1 MAGSAD
7 VGYRP
12 ASGVGRHGGRRFL
25 RNVPVGRKLLLGFGT
40 VAVLLFVSLGVQ
52 LLSVR
57 GMERSSHE
65 AIDIST
71 AKVRAADDLR
81 SAAAVVRAAQLAYV
95 VDGGAA
101 RAVASEGES
110 ARAEGVASLTRVR
123 ATYTEA
129 FRSFDEALGALRSSA
144 TNAVERSLAV
154 RVETSVDTFR
164 SIDQFIWESVADDNL
179 SRARE
184 LALGPESLAF
194 EHISS
199 DAADFAVEA
208 RASAAAA
215 AVDVRATVRT
225 SQQAALV
232 GAFVTIVLVAL
243 LSITITRSIRNP
255 LTSVQEAAERAAHGD
270 LTGEVSISGDDET
283 GRLASAFNTML
294 GNLRQREQVMR
305 NESRRQE
312 LEGRLHRALEMADEE
327 PHALTVI
334 TRAMAEIVPS
344 VPVQFLTTGDGTQT
358 LDHAGDSDGTAPSH
372 CPIDHT
378 HGCVA
383 IKNGRPMTFE
393 TSEALDACP
402 KLRGRAE
409 GPISA
414 ACVPVMFNGT
424 VLGILHAT
432 GPAGRPCADNELAGL
447 RTLAGQ
453 SAARLGMIRS
463 MTTTKAQAM
472 TDPLT
477 GMKNRRGFDI
487 EARRQFGEHMP
498 FSLAMVDLDHF
509 KMLND
514 TYGHEVGDDALKLFA
529 EVMAKTARAGDQI
542 ARWGGEEFVLLLPGC
557 SGDEAVV
564 VLDRLRSR
572 LATRLQ
578 AGGAPTFTASFG
590 VAESSAFRSLDDVI
604 RAADVALYAA
614 KEAGRDRVMVSTGD
628 LAARRVRTSA
638 GDADGA
644 ASVADPADAAEH
656 PIRRI
661 EDHIDRFATDLADT

>member
-1 MAGSAD
+1 MAASAESA
-7 VGYRP
+7 P
-12 ASGVGRHGGRRFL
+12 AVERRVGRRFL
-25 RNVPVGRKLLLGFGT
+25 SNVPVGRKLLLGFGT
-40 VAVLLFVSLGVQ
+40 VAVLLFVSLGLQ
-52 LLSVR
+52 LVSVR

-65 AIDIST
+65 AIDISI

-81 SAAAVVRAAQLAYV
+81 SAAAEVRAAQLAYV

-101 RAVASEGES
+101 RAVATEGES
-110 ARAEGVASLTRVR
+110 ARAEGVASLARER
-123 ATYTEA
+123 ATYTDA
-129 FRSFDEALGALRSSA
+129 VRSFDEALGALRSSA
-144 TNAVERSLAV
+144 TNATERGLAA
-154 RVETSVDTFR
+154 RVETSVETFR
-164 SIDQFIWESVADDNL
+164 TIDQFIWESIADDNG

-208 RASAAAA
+208 RVSAASAAAN
-215 AVDVRATVRT
+215 VRSTVRT

-243 LSITITRSIRNP
+243 LSVTITRSIRNP
-255 LTSVQEAAERAAHGD
+255 LTSVQQAAERAAHGD
-270 LTGEVSISGDDET
+270 LSGEVSISGDDET

-294 GNLRQREQVMR
+294 GNLRHRELVMR
-305 NESRRQE
+305 EESRRQE

-327 PHALTVI
+327 SDALTVV
-334 TRAMAEIVPS
+334 TRAMSEIVPS
-344 VPVQFLTTGDGTQT
+344 VPVQFLTAGDGNQK
-358 LDHAGDSDGTAPSH
+358 LEHAADSLGGAPSR
-372 CPIDHT
+372 CPVDHT

-383 IKNGRPMTFE
+383 IKNGRPMTFD

-432 GPAGRPCADNELAGL
+432 GRAGRPWADNELAGL

-463 MTTTKAQAM
+463 MSTTKAQAM

-477 GMKNRRGFDI
+477 GLKNRRGFDL
-487 EARRQFGEHMP
+487 EARRQFGEHVP
-498 FSLAMVDLDHF
+498 FALAMGDLDLF

-514 TYGHEVGDDALKLFA
+514 SYGHEVGDAALKLFSD
-529 EVMAKTARAGDQI
+529 VMANTARAGDQI

-557 SGDEAVV
+557 TGAEAVV
-564 VLDRLRSR
+564 VLDRLRNR
-572 LATRLQ
+572 LAERLQ
-578 AGGAPTFTASFG
+578 AGGVPAFTASFG

-614 KEAGRDRVMVSTGD
+614 KEAGRDRVILSTGE
-628 LAARRVRTSA
+628 LAARHVRASA
-638 GDADGA
+638 GDADGP
-644 ASVADPADAAEH
+644 ASVADPADPADAADH